1 MAKYKKRPDG
11 RYRSSV
17 TINGKTVYVYGR
29 TISEVDQKKIELL
42 TENQMGKNI
51 FSKEVMFER
60 YARNWLE
67 QKKPHIQNKTYKGY
81 ADILRL
87 YTYDIDY
94 IPIQDITKSTLQNMI
109 NKFYDKPRT
118 CRMIK
123 ATLNQ
128 IFECACDDGLI
139 YRNPI
144 KNVILPKYEPNKKR
158 PLTNTENLLTEVT
171 EFTDRE
177 LAFILIMKWCG
188 LRPEE
193 CLALTRHSFD
203 LKNNSL
209 EIKFALEFV
218 NNKPQIK
225 DTKTDKS
232 KRNIPLIG
240 PLRTFIPYYLSNLT
254 QDYLF
259 TCITTGE
266 LITESSYKKMWKSIK
281 AKMNNKAKEM
291 KLKDNAES
299 LTPYIFRH
307 NYATL
312 LNNLKVS
319 DREIQ
324 YLMGHTSI
332 QTANK
337 WYIHLDPNELNATR
351 LLEKYSQGQNR
362 VKINSMS

>member
-1 MAKYKKRPDG
+1 MAKYKKRADG

-17 TINGKTVYVYGR
+17 TINGKTVYVYGK

-42 TENQMGKNI
+42 AENKLGKNI
-51 FSKEVMFER
+51 FSKEVMFGK
-60 YARNWLE
+60 YAEKWLE
-67 QKKPHIQNKTYKGY
+67 HKKPHVENKTYKGY

-87 YTYDIDY
+87 YTDDIDY
-94 IPIQDITKSTLQNMI
+94 IPIQDITKSALQSMI
-109 NKFYDKPRT
+109 NKYFDKPRT

-123 ATLNQ
+123 VTLNQ
-128 IFECACDDGLI
+128 IFESACDDGLI

-144 KNVILPKYEPNKKR
+144 KNIALPKYEPNKKR
-158 PLTNTENLLTEVT
+158 PLTETENLLTGVT

-177 LAFILIMKWCG
+177 MAFVLIMKWCG

-193 CLALTRHSFD
+193 CLALTKYNFD
-203 LKNNSL
+203 LNNNSL
-209 EIKFALEFV
+209 EIRFALEFIH
-218 NNKPQIK
+218 NQPHIK
-225 DTKTDKS
+225 ETKTENS
-232 KRNIPLIG
+232 KRSVPLIG
-240 PLRTFIPYYLSNLT
+240 PLKTFIPFYLSNLT

-259 TCITTGE
+259 TSVTTGE

-281 AKMNNKAKEM
+281 NKMNKKALE
-291 KLKDNAES
+291 LHLENNADN

-312 LNNLKVS
+312 LNSLNVS

-337 WYIHLDPNELNATR
+337 WYIHLDPNELNAID
-351 LLEKYSQGQNR
+351 LLENYLKGQKR
-362 VKINSMS
+362 VNLN